1 MKWFA
6 ISTTRLSQESII
18 QSVRRSLRGHA
29 GKVVMRLGPEANLT
43 QVIDK
48 MDSVFG
54 VVEEKESVMREFY
67 NATQKEDDNI
77 TAWSF

>member
-1 MKWFA
+1 
-6 ISTTRLSQESII
+6 
-18 QSVRRSLRGHA
+18 
-29 GKVVMRLGPEANLT
+29 MRLGPEANLT

-67 NATQKEDDNI
+67 NATQKEDENI